1 MMQAIN
7 DFLIKLDGYIG
18 GHPWFVF
25 LLLGTGVFFTLY
37 LGFPQIRY
45 FRHAIRIV
53 KGKYDHS
60 KDVGDTSHFQALT
73 TALSGTVGTGNI
85 AGVALAIHLGG
96 PAALFWM
103 LVTAMIGMCTK
114 FVEVSISHKNRDIL
128 PDGTV
133 SGGPMYYMKKKLNLK
148 LKSGK
153 IIKIGAVMGGFFAV
167 ATVLSS
173 FGTGSL
179 PQINSISNSVFSTFG
194 VNHIITGFILAILL
208 GLVIIGGIKRIAKVT
223 STLVPAM
230 ALIYLIGALAVIFKN
245 YDQIIPSFVAIFGD
259 AFTGAA
265 ATGGF
270 LGASLSWTINR
281 GVNRG
286 LFSNEAGQGSAPI
299 AHSAAR
305 APEPVSEGMVAILEP
320 FIDTI
325 CICTLTGLVLLSSGT
340 WDKKH
345 VNQFQ
350 DADMEFVVGEYNDK
364 TDDGIKILS
373 DHISKKKSLPKL
385 DLYNGT
391 IEIEE
396 GILTTP
402 DITLLHA
409 ESVAED
415 FKFLKGAEPY
425 TGSLNIVEG
434 KLEIDEEDKPT
445 LGEKIKGLFVKSS
458 SEEIVIEGKSLMH
471 SAPLTA
477 KAFENGFFGH
487 WGQYIVSI
495 GLLLFAFSTAISWS
509 YYGDRALT
517 YLIGPKSVIYYR
529 IVYVVM
535 FFIASFTD
543 TTIIWSLSY
552 ITIALMT
559 IPNLIGLLVLHRDI
573 KGTIKQYWVDFT
585 GDHPYEKISKKY
597 LKKQITKDA
606 RQ

>member
-1 MMQAIN
+1 MQAIN

-25 LLLGTGVFFTLY
+25 LLLGTGIFFTIY
-37 LGFPQIRY
+37 LGFPQIKY
-45 FRHAIRIV
+45 FKHALRIV

-96 PAALFWM
+96 PGALFWM

-114 FVEVSISHKNRDIL
+114 FVEVSISHKHRDIL

-133 SGGPMYYMKKKLNLK
+133 SGGPMYYMKKKLNLQ
-148 LKSGK
+148 LKNGK
-153 IIKIGAVMGGFFAV
+153 ILKIGAVMGGFFAV

-179 PQINSISNSVFSTFG
+179 PQINSISNSVFATFG
-194 VNHIITGFILAILL
+194 INHIITGFILAILL
-208 GLVIIGGIKRIAKVT
+208 GLVIIGGIKRIARVT

-245 YDQIIPSFVAIFGD
+245 YDQILPSLAAIFRDGI
-259 AFTGAA
+259 FGTE
-265 ATGGF
+265 ATLGGF

-325 CICTLTGLVLLSSGT
+325 CICTLTGLVLLSSGV

-350 DADMEFVVGEYNDK
+350 DADMEFIVGSYDDK
-364 TDDGIKILS
+364 TEEGLKILG
-373 DHISKKKSLPKL
+373 DHISKNKDLPKL
-385 DLYNGT
+385 DLYSGT
-391 IEIEE
+391 INIEE
-396 GILTTP
+396 GVLKTT

-415 FKFLKGAEPY
+415 LKFLKGDQPY
-425 TGSLNIVEG
+425 SGSLNIVNG
-434 KLEIDEEDKPT
+434 KLVIDEADKPT
-445 LGEKIKGLFVKSS
+445 LGEKIKGLFVRSS
-458 SEEIVIEGKSLMH
+458 SEKIVIEGRSLMH

-477 KAFENGFFGH
+477 KAFEKGFFGH

-517 YLIGPKSVIYYR
+517 YLIGPNSVIYYR
-529 IVYVVM
+529 IVYVLM

-559 IPNLIGLLVLHRDI
+559 IPNLIGLMVLHRDI
-573 KGTIKQYWVDFT
+573 KDTIRQYWLDFT
-585 GDHPYEKISKKY
+585 RDHPYEKISKKY
-597 LKKQITKDA
+597 LERRKA
-606 RQ
+606 RGEI

>member
-1 MMQAIN
+1 MQAIN

-25 LLLGTGVFFTLY
+25 LLLGTGIFFTLY
-37 LGFPQIRY
+37 LGFPQIKY
-45 FRHAIRIV
+45 FKHAIRIV

-60 KDVGDTSHFQALT
+60 HDVGDTSHFQALT

-114 FVEVSISHKNRDIL
+114 FVEVSISHKFRDIL

-133 SGGPMYYMKKKLNLK
+133 SGGPMYYMKKKLNFKLPGGKVLK
-148 LKSGK
+148 V
-153 IIKIGAVMGGFFAV
+153 GAVMGGFFAV

-179 PQINSISNSVFSTFG
+179 PQINSISNSVFATFG
-194 VNHIITGFILAILL
+194 INHIITGFILAILL

-230 ALIYLIGALAVIFKN
+230 ALIYLIGALAVILKN
-245 YDQIIPSFVAIFGD
+245 YDQILPSLGAIFGD
-259 AFTGAA
+259 AFTGTA

-299 AHSAAR
+299 AHSAAK

-325 CICTLTGLVLLSSGT
+325 CICTLTGLVLLSSGV

-345 VNQFQ
+345 MNQFQ
-350 DADMEFVVGEYNDK
+350 NADMEFVAGTYTDK
-364 TDDGIKILS
+364 TEKGIKILNN
-373 DHISKKKSLPKL
+373 HISKNKKLPKL

-391 IEIEE
+391 IDVRE

-409 ESVAED
+409 ESLAED
-415 FKFLKGAEPY
+415 YRFLKGEKPY
-425 TGSLNIVEG
+425 SGTLNIADG
-434 KLEIDEEDKPT
+434 KLIIDDTDKPGF
-445 LGEKIKGLFVKSS
+445 GEKIKGLFAKES
-458 SEEIVIEGKSLMH
+458 SEELVIEGKSLMH

-477 KAFENGFFGH
+477 KAFEKGFFGP

-517 YLIGPKSVIYYR
+517 YLIGSNSVIYYR
-529 IVYVVM
+529 IIYVVM

-573 KGTIKQYWVDFT
+573 KGTINQYWVSFT
-585 GDHPYEKISKKY
+585 KEHPGEKISRKY
-597 LKKQITKDA
+597 MK
-606 RQ
+606 RMRE

>member
-7 DFLIKLDGYIG
+7 DFLIGLDGYIG

-25 LLLGTGVFFTLY
+25 LLLGTGIFFTFY

-45 FRHAIRIV
+45 FKHAIRIV

-148 LKSGK
+148 LKNGK
-153 IIKIGAVMGGFFAV
+153 ILKIGAVMGGFFAV

-194 VNHIITGFILAILL
+194 VNHIITGFVLSILL

-230 ALIYLIGALAVIFKN
+230 ALVYLIGALAVILKN
-245 YDQIIPSFVAIFGD
+245 YDQIIPSFIAIFGD
-259 AFTGAA
+259 AFTGTA

-350 DADMEFVVGEYNDK
+350 EADMEFVVGEYSDK
-364 TDDGIKILS
+364 TEEGIKILS
-373 DHISKKKSLPKL
+373 DHLSKKASLPKL
-385 DLYNGT
+385 ERYNGSIRVEDGELET
-391 IEIEE
+391 
-396 GILTTP
+396 GGL
-402 DITLLHA
+402 TLLHA

-415 FKFLKGAEPY
+415 FKFLKGTDPY
-425 TGSLNIVEG
+425 TGELNIADG
-434 KLEIDEEDKPT
+434 KIVIDDADKPT
-445 LGEKIKGLFVKSS
+445 LGEKIKGLFAKSS
-458 SEEIVIEGKSLMH
+458 SETLVIEGKSLMH

-477 KAFENGFFGH
+477 KAFEKGFFGH

-529 IVYVVM
+529 IVYVLM

-559 IPNLIGLLVLHRDI
+559 IPNLIGLLVLHSDI
-573 KGTIKQYWVDFT
+573 KGTIRQYWVDFT
-585 GDHPYEKISKKY
+585 KDHPNEKISRKY
-597 LKKQITKDA
+597 IE
-606 RQ
+606 RQNRKRR